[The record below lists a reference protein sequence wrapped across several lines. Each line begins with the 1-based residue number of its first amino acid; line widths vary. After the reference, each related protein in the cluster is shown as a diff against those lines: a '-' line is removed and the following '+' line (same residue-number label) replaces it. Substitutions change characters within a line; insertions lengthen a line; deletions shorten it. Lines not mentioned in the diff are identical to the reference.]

1 MLKTALL
8 EDMLKSIKRLNK
20 ELDSRCD
27 FESGLITRIDEL
39 QKVIKTKDKQIAKL
53 NTRIKTADVR
63 VAKFNKFITEHVL
76 PENQQIVFNLQT
88 EDFELIEK

>member
-20 ELDSRCD
+20 ELDSRCN
-27 FESGLITRIDEL
+27 FESSLITHIDEL

-63 VAKFNKFITEHVL
+63 VAKFNKFLTEHVL
-76 PENQQIVFNLQT
+76 PESQQIVFNLQT